1 VLYAAPG
8 QSFEVTFAG
17 VPTGLVGTFGVR
29 IQDGVGGTTTA
40 RSVAGIVETPA
51 GSGIYVATLAAPAAA
66 GHYVLV
72 GDTGGGAPAFFAE
85 DLVVTY
91 SAPGF
96 VPATGWS
103 PLYATLAELKASV
116 GILDADDDT
125 ELGYALGAASRLI
138 DDYTGRQFGALAVAI
153 PRYYEAFYDIE
164 SRRWMAR
171 IDDLMV
177 TTDLVVKTDDGTE
190 TYPTTLAADT
200 DFRLQPYNAP
210 ADGRPWTT
218 IVASTSNTFS
228 RDLRSLQVTARWGW
242 AAVPAVVT
250 QACLIQA
257 GRLFKRKDAPF
268 GVAGSPELGSELRLL
283 DRVDP
288 DVAVLLSGLRRRRLL
303 V

>member
-1 VLYAAPG
+1 MSITAAQG
-8 QSFEVTFAG
+8 QSFEATLTGA
-17 VPTGLVGTFGVR
+17 PTGLVGVLGV
-29 IQDGVGGTTTA
+29 QVVDGVGGVTVPRTT
-40 RSVAGIVETPA
+40 AGIVESPA
-51 GSGIYVATLAAPAAA
+51 GSGVYTATITAPA
-66 GHYVLV
+66 VV
-72 GDTGGGAPAFFAE
+72 GSYLITWDSGVVSPSTTATEALTVTTAVPGAWA
-85 DLVVTY
+85 
-91 SAPGF
+91 SN
-96 VPATGWS
+96 
-103 PLYATLAELKASV
+103 YATLAELKASV
-116 GILDADDDT
+116 GILDTDDDT

-190 TYPTTLAADT
+190 TYPTTLAIDT

-210 ADGRPWTT
+210 ADGRPWTA
-218 IVASTSNTFS
+218 IVASTSNTLS
-228 RDLRSLQVTARWGW
+228 RDLRALQVTARWGW

>member
-1 VLYAAPG
+1 MSITAAAG
-8 QSFEVTFAG
+8 QSFEATLTGA
-17 VPTGLVGTFGVR
+17 PTGLVGVLGV
-29 IQDGVGGTTTA
+29 QVVDGVGGVTIARTT
-40 RSVAGIVETPA
+40 AGIVESPA
-51 GSGIYVATLAAPAAA
+51 GSGVYTATITAPAVVGQYLVTWDDGA
-66 GHYVLV
+66 GVPTFATEELTV
-72 GDTGGGAPAFFAE
+72 TTAVPGAWA
-85 DLVVTY
+85 
-91 SAPGF
+91 S
-96 VPATGWS
+96 S
-103 PLYATLAELKASV
+103 YATLAELKGSIGV
-116 GILDADDDT
+116 TDVDDDT
-125 ELGYALGAASRLI
+125 ELTYALSAASRLI
-138 DDYTGRQFGALAVAI
+138 DDYTGRQFGALAAAV

-177 TTDLVVKTDDGTE
+177 TTDLVVRTDDGTE
-190 TYPTTLAADT
+190 TYPTTLVIDT

-210 ADGRPWTT
+210 ADGRPWTA

-228 RDLRSLQVTARWGW
+228 RDLRSVEVTARWGW

-283 DRVDP
+283 DRIDP